1 MDSSLHFLVKRA
13 YATPSL
19 RQNMMNSGMIC
30 MYSDFSGQ
38 KETNDCGIACCWVYR
53 RNIYVD
59 SKQVTVEQ
67 IGDSVH
73 GELLAIVY
81 SLEILGETLA
91 EMETRP
97 KIAMLYTD
105 CSCIARL
112 ISKDSHLKPQYEE
125 MRNQITA
132 TINGLKMFFPEISV
146 RVKYI
151 SNHKKNNALH
161 KIAHVAA
168 RKAIGKS

>member
-1 MDSSLHFLVKRA
+1 MDISLHSWVKRA
-13 YATPSL
+13 HATPSL
-19 RQNMMNSGMIC
+19 RQNMKNSGMIC
-30 MYSDFSGQ
+30 MYSDYSGH
-38 KETNDCGIACCWVYR
+38 EERNDCGLACCWVYR

-59 SKQVTVEQ
+59 SKQVSFEQ
-67 IGDSVH
+67 IGDSVY
-73 GELLAIVY
+73 GELLAIIY
-81 SLEILGETLA
+81 SLEILGDALA

-105 CSCIARL
+105 CSCVARL
-112 ISKDSHLKPQYEE
+112 ISKDRHFKPQYEE
-125 MRNQITA
+125 MRNQIAA
-132 TINGLKMFFPEISV
+132 TIDELKMIFPEISV

-161 KIAHVAA
+161 KIAHIAA